1 MRAAVLGL
9 SDEQTGRHN
18 LSDLHLAVLEAVA
31 QRRRGGG
38 LQTDLAK
45 HFGLA
50 ASNFFYVTKARRQ
63 CYLRRMPEHAQ
74 SAP

>member
-1 MRAAVLGL
+1 MLGL

-31 QRRRGGG
+31 QRRLAGG

-50 ASNFFYVTKARRQ
+50 ASNFFYVTKARYQ
-63 CYLRRMPEHAQ
+63 LF
-74 SAP
+74 S